1 MFNHLINQTPPEM
14 KNGKVNL
21 ATGRSLALN
30 RRNPTTTERKD
41 IDVTQEIDEKTVIF
55 QVHV

>member
-14 KNGKVNL
+14 KNGKVTL